1 MITCVVHYTID
12 PEKVEAFEAF
22 AREWIRLVNAHGGTH
37 HGYFLPAE
45 GASDKAEALFSFES
59 LAAYEEYR
67 RQFGVDPEFIAA
79 DKIRDESGCVIRYE
93 RTFMRPLLG

>member
-12 PEKVEAFEAF
+12 PEKIEAFEAF

-67 RQFGVDPEFIAA
+67 RLFGVDPEFIAA
-79 DKIRDESGCVIRYE
+79 DKIRDESGCVLRFE